1 MQLNGLAKVN
11 NDISIERVDNGFLV
25 SLSGELESGSYK
37 NVRLICLGW
46 PNVEEILEAWRGA
59 PLND

>member
-1 MQLNGLAKVN
+1 MNLAKVN
-11 NDISIERVDNGFLV
+11 NDITIERVDNGYLV
-25 SLSGELESGSYK
+25 SLSGEQDNGSYK

-46 PNVEEILEAWRGA
+46 ANVEEILEAWRGA